1 MLLALALVF
10 VAILLFSI
18 FKPILNPGLL
28 ALTFVFFISPLIENP
43 KIGSVASL
51 FPTSLFLTLLGV
63 TFFFTTLNSTGLITT
78 LLQRILTLTKPVPH
92 LVPAILFALVA
103 FLTALG
109 LGNIA
114 SVALIAP
121 LAIPLATELRIS
133 PFLMT
138 ILIVGGANASSF
150 SPLTVPG
157 IFTNDFIQK
166 SGILIEKMT
175 PTTMR
180 WWIFWLVF
188 LSISATSFAS
198 FLLLGGG
205 NWLKLKKQFRNRTS
219 SDNLQTIEPPQPS
232 FTREQR
238 HASYLCLVLAGLFL
252 VGCISSL
259 PILVGTI
266 SEPLLNITQR
276 FGDVGFIGWLGSS
289 LLLLT
294 RLGSLD
300 KGLKEVPWQTL
311 LLISGMSTFVELLSR
326 LGLPEAISAIVQQN
340 IPNSLLP
347 AAFAASSGLLSA
359 FSSSVGVAL
368 PVFFPIVEAVSKS
381 IESALAQT
389 LIVAVAVG
397 SHLVDASPLSTLGAL
412 CLAQIKDEQAQA
424 KTYRNLLLYSFC
436 MIPVAA
442 LLAFLLKLVF

>member
-1 MLLALALVF
+1 MLLAFVIVF
-10 VAILLFSI
+10 ASILILSL
-18 FKPILNPGLL
+18 FKPTLNPGLL
-28 ALTFVFFISPLIENP
+28 ALTVVFFVAPLIENP
-43 KIGSVASL
+43 KIGSVANL

-63 TFFFTTLNSTGLITT
+63 TFFFATLNSTGLMST
-78 LLQRILTLTKPVPH
+78 LLQRILTLTQPVPH
-92 LVPAILFALVA
+92 LVPAILFVLVA
-103 FLTALG
+103 VLTALG

-121 LAIPLATELRIS
+121 LAIPLAAQLRIS
-133 PFLMT
+133 PFLMI
-138 ILIVGGANASSF
+138 ILIVGGANAASF

-166 SGILIEKMT
+166 SEILREKMT
-175 PTTMR
+175 HTTMR

-198 FLLLGGG
+198 FLLLGGRD
-205 NWLKLKKQFRNRTS
+205 WLKFKKQFRNKKS
-219 SDNLQTIEPPQPS
+219 SDNLQSIAPLQPP

-238 HASYLCLVLAGLFL
+238 RTSFLCLVLAGLFL
-252 VGCISSL
+252 IGCISSL
-259 PILVGTI
+259 PGLVGII
-266 SEPLLNITQR
+266 SGSILIITQR
-276 FGDVGFIGWLGSS
+276 FGDVGFIGWFGSL

-311 LLISGMSTFVELLSR
+311 LLVSGMSTFVELLSR

-347 AAFAASSGLLSA
+347 AVFSASSGLLSA

-381 IESALAQT
+381 IEASLAQT
-389 LIVAVAVG
+389 LIVAVALG

-412 CLAQIKDEQAQA
+412 CLAQIKDKQHQA
-424 KTYRNLLLYSFC
+424 KTYRNLLLYSFS